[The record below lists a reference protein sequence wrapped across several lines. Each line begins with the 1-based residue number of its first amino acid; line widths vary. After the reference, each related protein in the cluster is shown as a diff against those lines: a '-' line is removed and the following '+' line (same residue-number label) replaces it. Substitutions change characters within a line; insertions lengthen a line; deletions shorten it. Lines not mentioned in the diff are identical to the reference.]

1 MATSTSRATQ
11 ETITALVGEIRD
23 DTRKL
28 IQQEAELLR
37 QELKGQARKA
47 GTVALTMGAG
57 AGLTAAGSLLGVL
70 MVARLLQRVTG
81 LPLWACYGL
90 VGGGLGA
97 AGLSLLTAGASEASG
112 LKLIPRQTA
121 ETLREDVT
129 SITKAVRS
137 AAR

>member
-47 GTVALTMGAG
+47 GTVALTVGAG

-121 ETLREDVT
+121 ETLREDVA
-129 SITKAVRS
+129 SISQAVRS